1 MRGPSPPGT
10 PHPSWRKSPH
20 FVKIPPL
27 EDSMAHAGTAADQ
40 LRPSSGGAMPSP
52 VANAWVRPLKGT
64 VAARNGNGSAGA
76 APRNPNGHSA
86 VRAGGTKNGHGHDRV
101 KDQHDDPHATAEPHP
116 TKTKTVAPPPT
127 NPWKTPMVEGVS
139 SNIPPF
145 PLHFPWWPAF
155 PLASSSL
162 LLCPSWEHTHVAP
175 ISWTSNLSSCW
186 VDGLILYCT
195 HTNHL

>member
-1 MRGPSPPGT
+1 VRGPSPPGT

-145 PLHFPWWPAF
+145 PHVHFPGGRPSPSPHHLSSFVLPGNTHTWHRFLGPRTF
-155 PLASSSL
+155 PLAG
-162 LLCPSWEHTHVAP
+162 WM
-175 ISWTSNLSSCW
+175 
-186 VDGLILYCT
+186 D
-195 HTNHL
+195 